1 MTAQIAVIIPHYNDV
16 RRLTR
21 CLGALMPQV
30 TDGIEVVVVD
40 NGSTQDLNPIRTA
53 FPDLHIVTETT
64 KGAAEARNRGVAETT
79 APQLAFI
86 DSDCVPEPD
95 WITVAQEVGGRGD
108 MIGGAVAVFEE
119 TPPPRSGA
127 EAFERVF
134 AFNNRRYVEQERFS
148 VTANLLTR
156 RDVFDATGPFVP
168 GKSEDLDW
176 CHRAVDLG
184 YRIVYEDRLRVAHPS
199 RQDWPALK
207 RKWKRLTEEA
217 FGVNGSTGVARVKWG
232 IKAVLMPVSILAHA
246 PKVLRHS
253 ALSRR
258 ERRAA
263 LVTLAQVRLA
273 RMVWMLRQTVRGRA

>member
-1 MTAQIAVIIPHYNDV
+1 MTADIAIIIPHYNDV

-21 CLGALMPQV
+21 CLAALMPQV
-30 TDGIEVVVVD
+30 DDAVEVVVID
-40 NGSTQDLNPIRTA
+40 NGSTQDLAPIRDR
-53 FPDLHIVTETT
+53 FPDLKIVTEHL

-79 APQLAFI
+79 APQLAFL

-95 WITVAQEVGGRGD
+95 WIAVAREVRGRAAL
-108 MIGGAVAVFEE
+108 IGGAVMVFEE

-156 RDVFDATGPFVP
+156 RDVFEATGPFVP

-176 CHRAVDLG
+176 CRRAVG
-184 YRIVYEDRLRVAHPS
+184 QGHRIVYEDRLRVAHPS

-207 RKWKRLTEEA
+207 RKWKRLTEES
-217 FGVNGSTGVARVKWG
+217 FGVNGSGPAARLKWT
-232 IKAVLMPVSILAHA
+232 IKALLMPVSIFAHA
-246 PKVLRHS
+246 PKVMRHD

-263 LVTLAQVRLA
+263 LWTLARLRVA
-273 RMVWMLRQTVRGRA
+273 RMVWMLRQALTGKA

>member
-1 MTAQIAVIIPHYNDV
+1 MTPVLAVIIPHYNDV

-21 CLGALMPQV
+21 CLAALMPQV
-30 TDGIEVVVVD
+30 TEGVEVVVVD
-40 NGSTQDLNPIRTA
+40 NDSTQDLGPIRHR
-53 FPDLHIVTETT
+53 FPGLRIVTEHL
-64 KGAAEARNRGVAETT
+64 KGAAEARNRGVAETR

-95 WITVAQEVGGRGD
+95 WIAVAQEVKGRAD
-108 MIGGAVAVFEE
+108 LIGGAVMVFEE

-127 EAFERVF
+127 EAFELVF
-134 AFNNRRYVEQERFS
+134 AFDNRRYVEQERFS

-156 RDVFDATGPFVP
+156 RDVFDRTGPFVA

-176 CHRAVDLG
+176 CRRAVGLG

-207 RKWKRLTEEA
+207 RKWKRLSEES
-217 FGVNGSTGVARVKWG
+217 FGVNGNAPAARLKWAL
-232 IKAVLMPVSILAHA
+232 KALAMPVSILVHT
-246 PKVLRHS
+246 PRVLQHQ

-263 LVTLAQVRLA
+263 LMTLGRLRLM
-273 RMVWMLRQTVRGRA
+273 RMGWMLRQAVTGRA